1 MLRAEIVFPNG
12 NIIDVP
18 VGTDCETHAQ
28 AYSAVLGMVND
39 GKITLDDGSTVF
51 IPKSDRPE
59 WPFDYIHIYTIVE
72 QVSNEPAPS
81 APAPVPDEDGIFRL
95 KLPVSCNGVQGTIFG
110 FLAYISNTAYYL
122 PVTIEVEGH
131 AGRIPVTEAMNWP
144 TAVDAITIA
153 VADEAPAGIEFRVLH
168 PPGIFADDEA
178 AHTYLV
184 DVITE
189 IKKGTPH
196 KTENK
201 TAKAY
206 DREGL

>member
-18 VGTDCETHAQ
+18 VGAECETHAQ
-28 AYSAVLGMVND
+28 AYEEVLRMVND
-39 GKITLDDGSTVF
+39 GKVTLDDGSTVF

-59 WPFDYIHIYTIVE
+59 WPFDYIHIYSVI
-72 QVSNEPAPS
+72 EPV
-81 APAPVPDEDGIFRL
+81 PADLGPAQPIPDEDGIFRL

-131 AGRIPVTEAMNWP
+131 AGRVPITEAMNWQ
-144 TAVDAITIA
+144 TAVDAITVT
-153 VADEAPAGIEFRVLH
+153 VAEEAPEGITLRVLQ
-168 PPGIFADDEA
+168 PPGIFDDDDA

-196 KTENK
+196 KAENK